1 MYQASVE
8 NWGDS
13 RFVATTPHSSFVTDT
28 QGKGANPV
36 DTLLVSLCS
45 CIGHY
50 VREHF
55 ITKGSPLPVFRVSAE
70 SDTARED
77 SRLSAISVRID
88 VGRVRLGPPEQ
99 AEILAEAG
107 RCKIYGT
114 LRQACRIDVA
124 VVDGE
129 AQSGAA

>member
-1 MYQASVE
+1 MYQASAE

-13 RFVATTPHSSFVTDT
+13 RCIATTRHASFVTDT

-50 VREHF
+50 VRDHF
-55 ITKGSPLPVFRVSAE
+55 VAKGSPLPVFRVSAE

-88 VGRVRLGPPEQ
+88 VGRIRLGPPEQ
-99 AEILAEAG
+99 AEILAEVE

-129 AQSGAA
+129 ARAGAP